1 MKLFTKST
9 INKIKSLKGNWNGT
23 MELMSSTK
31 NKLNSK
37 KVGFLC
43 QCQTYTR
50 TSNNFR
56 IYGENVMDI
65 ALLKNCQK
73 KKKIQISPKAQ
84 IKCLIVI
91 FKIVFQR
98 QILKLL
104 YFFLKNVQFQI
115 VSLLVVTLV
124 FN

>member
-1 MKLFTKST
+1 M
-9 INKIKSLKGNWNGT
+9 N
-23 MELMSSTK
+23 STK

-73 KKKIQISPKAQ
+73 KKKYKLAQKPKS
-84 IKCLIVI
+84 
-91 FKIVFQR
+91 
-98 QILKLL
+98 
-104 YFFLKNVQFQI
+104 NV
-115 VSLLVVTLV
+115 
-124 FN
+124 